1 MRDVDRL
8 DLLKEVAGTTVYEE
22 RRAES
27 LKILQD
33 TATKQERIAEILDF
47 IEQRLHELEEEKD
60 ELKEYEEL
68 DRRRRAL
75 EYNMYDKELGKA
87 VASLQRMEQEQEGKR
102 ARQHELYASLRAA
115 EELLLR
121 SEEELVALRAASER
135 TAGRRDAK
143 AAELADA
150 VTMRSRCE
158 VSLQAAEQLRSAQE
172 SEAQSLRAELEALS
186 VSIGEGEAALGDI
199 QRLYESKGSEL
210 GAARERRA
218 ANQMR
223 IDTLY
228 GKQGRGRQFATA
240 KERDAFLKT
249 QISQLESQISENS
262 ALAASLSAEVQAQQA
277 ELARTAEALKA
288 QEGQNRQRVAAIDAS
303 SKDIEQKLIQRN
315 TMQER
320 RKQLWRDLES
330 VQEQL
335 ADSRSEQSK
344 GRQML
349 STSLPRAV
357 TMGLAAVEGIAAEL
371 KLKGYYGPLID
382 NFTLKNDI
390 FRTSVEVAAGNA
402 LFHVVVDNERTAA
415 TLMEELER
423 RRAGRLTFLPLNRLQ
438 NDRVQYPNS
447 PDVKPL
453 LEVAIDY
460 DAAMEPALQHV
471 SIAMQMLLRY
481 RYRSASHFNDINA
494 SFIL

>member
-1 MRDVDRL
+1 MRDADRL

-33 TATKQERIAEILDF
+33 TATKQERIAEILAF

-87 VASLQRMEQEQEGKR
+87 VASLQRMEQEQETKR
-102 ARQHELYASLRAA
+102 ARQHELYSALRSAEEQLQQSEEELASLRAT
-115 EELLLR
+115 
-121 SEEELVALRAASER
+121 SER
-135 TAGRRDAK
+135 TAARRDAK
-143 AAELADA
+143 ATELEDA
-150 VTMRSRCE
+150 VTLRSRCE
-158 VSLQAAEQLRSAQE
+158 VSLHAAEELKRAQE
-172 SEAQSLRAELEALS
+172 TEVQSLRAELDALS
-186 VSIGEGEAALGDI
+186 ASIRDSEAALEDT
-199 QRLYESKGSEL
+199 QRLYESKNAEL
-210 GAARERRA
+210 AATRERRV
-218 ANQMR
+218 ANQMQ

-228 GKQGRGRQFATA
+228 GKQGRGRQFSSA

-249 QISQLESQISENS
+249 QIAQLEAQISENT
-262 ALAASLSAEVQAQQA
+262 ALAASLSAEVKTQQA
-277 ELARTAEALKA
+277 EVTRSSDSLKTQEA
-288 QEGQNRQRVAAIDAS
+288 QNRQRVSAIEACS
-303 SKDIEQKLIQRN
+303 RDIEQKLIQRN
-315 TMQER
+315 SMQER
-320 RKQLWRDLES
+320 RKQLWRDLET
-330 VQEQL
+330 VQEQI
-335 ADSRSEQSK
+335 ADSRNEQSK

-349 STSLPRAV
+349 SMTLPRAI
-357 TMGLAAVEGIAAEL
+357 TMGLAAVERIAEEL
-371 KLKGYYGPLID
+371 QLKGYYGPLID
-382 NFTLKNDI
+382 NFTLKNEI

-423 RRAGRLTFLPLNRLQ
+423 RKAGRLTFLPLNRLQ

-460 DAAMEPALQHV
+460 DAALEPALQHV
-471 SIAMQMLLRY
+471 RIAFLFFQIIRCLT
-481 RYRSASHFNDINA
+481 
-494 SFIL
+494 